1 MKVQCYP
8 VFNDIL
14 ELAIND
20 EDSEQPSTSHT
31 RLTRSELFTL
41 RDKLT
46 ALCADMSAADAL
58 APLSASSDAKRV
70 IREGISADGLLVE
83 YSDESTSLFRDVH
96 PLLTNPRAAER
107 LGLTLAVVHFVTGPR
122 EPNIPL
128 RLFILGDKSGDERG
142 RSELDRWLREVH
154 GADRASNKVNVGYFS
169 GIGSIL

>member
-46 ALCADMSAADAL
+46 ALCADMK
-58 APLSASSDAKRV
+58 SSV
-70 IREGISADGLLVE
+70 CGCMYL
-83 YSDESTSLFRDVH
+83 
-96 PLLTNPRAAER
+96 PQ
-107 LGLTLAVVHFVTGPR
+107 
-122 EPNIPL
+122 
-128 RLFILGDKSGDERG
+128 
-142 RSELDRWLREVH
+142 SELSDL
-154 GADRASNKVNVGYFS
+154 S
-169 GIGSIL
+169 